1 MIRLMQTSWKDL
13 SGILLKNVPLW
24 EHLMESIKNKTKWI
38 LLNLFQT
45 ATVCNKEQLLFFVDF
60 FFNHPSEDHE

>member
-1 MIRLMQTSWKDL
+1 
-13 SGILLKNVPLW
+13 
-24 EHLMESIKNKTKWI
+24 MEPIKNKPKRI

-45 ATVCNKEQLLFFVDF
+45 ATVCNKEQLLFFVEY